1 MSGINICYI
10 YLFYTRHQ
18 LTKLDINITKLAT
31 NSQWIHVSGGITLV
45 SLAALN
51 YEDTSSYTLKVKVSD
66 GTLYDVNYLYI
77 NITDVNE
84 APVIWNLAHE
94 MDVNETETGLLFAV
108 NATDPDGDVLTY
120 TVRVIR
126 PPATGPATFTVDL
139 TGNSRT
145 AMAASMKGRSDFTL
159 DEPKMY
165 LAAFF
170 LKKLLLKLCVCILFS
185 ISNIWKNN

>member
-31 NSQWIHVSGGITLV
+31 NSQWIHVPGEITLV

-51 YEDTSSYTLKVKVSD
+51 YEDTSSYTLKVNVSD

-126 PPATGPATFTVDL
+126 PPASGPATFAVDL

-145 AMAASMKGRSDFTL
+145 AMAASMKGRSDFML
-159 DEPKMY
+159 DEPK
-165 LAAFF
+165 
-170 LKKLLLKLCVCILFS
+170 I
-185 ISNIWKNN
+185 

>member
-1 MSGINICYI
+1 M
-10 YLFYTRHQ
+10 
-18 LTKLDINITKLAT
+18 
-31 NSQWIHVSGGITLV
+31 

-51 YEDTSSYTLKVKVSD
+51 YEDTSSYTLKVNVSD

-145 AMAASMKGRSDFTL
+145 AMAASMKGRPDTVYVRRAQNVTGRVFGKET
-159 DEPKMY
+159 
-165 LAAFF
+165 AFET
-170 LKKLLLKLCVCILFS
+170 VCLHFVFQFRTF
-185 ISNIWKNN
+185 

>member
-1 MSGINICYI
+1 M
-10 YLFYTRHQ
+10 
-18 LTKLDINITKLAT
+18 
-31 NSQWIHVSGGITLV
+31 

-126 PPATGPATFTVDL
+126 PPASGPTTFTVDL

-145 AMAASMKGRSDFTL
+145 AMAATMKARSG
-159 DEPKMY
+159 
-165 LAAFF
+165 FF
-170 LKKLLLKLCVCILFS
+170 KRLLTSATSLKKKIVIQQFIHHHNTQKETAS
-185 ISNIWKNN
+185 SAA